1 MNCFKRL
8 VDSNFLA
15 NAKNELLAAQRVL
28 KAEEAL
34 PFDATLIF
42 NRDDAKYV
50 YDCYIEDYALLFEV
64 EQSEEELLKD
74 AIYYIQE
81 DHILFIYSK
90 TKKLVDEAIL
100 YSYNVNGDIP
110 LYRGRHKVNRQV
122 VFTALIDVRIPFS
135 PSSPN

>member
-28 KAEEAL
+28 KAEEAH

-50 YDCYIEDYALLFEV
+50 YDCYVEDYALLFEV

-81 DHILFIYSK
+81 EHILFIYSK
-90 TKKLVDEAIL
+90 TKKLVDEAVL

-110 LYRGRHKVNRQV
+110 LYRGRHKVDKQV